1 MNTPFGTFS
10 NICRMVK
17 IEHSIFALPYA
28 WAGLC
33 LASKGWPTWEQFIFL
48 TIAMVAIR
56 SVAMAFNR
64 IADLPYDKVNPRTKN
79 RPLVT
84 GVISV
89 RQTTYFCIFMSFV
102 FILACAAIN
111 SLCLA
116 LAIPALLIVAIY
128 SFLKRITPLCH
139 FWLGGSLGLAP
150 IAGWITASPSSMTLT
165 PLLFFFA
172 VTFWVGAFDIYY
184 AFQDI
189 DFDREYGLHSA
200 PADFGQD
207 AALAVAGF
215 AHCMT
220 AIFLFLAGI
229 EAHLSVWWYIICCMI
244 SIMLFI
250 EHKLMLPKDLRNIQT
265 AFFTLNGIISPVMLL
280 GVLLGIFF

>member
-1 MNTPFGTFS
+1 MNTPFGTFA

-33 LASKGWPTWEQFIFL
+33 LAAQGWPSFEQFIFL

-64 IADLPYDKVNPRTKN
+64 IADLPFDKVNPRTQN

-84 GVISV
+84 KVISV
-89 RQTTYFCIFMSFV
+89 KQTVYFCVFMSIV
-102 FILACAAIN
+102 FILACAALN
-111 SLCLA
+111 SLCLK
-116 LAIPALLIVAIY
+116 LAVPALFIVAIY
-128 SFLKRITPLCH
+128 SYLKRVTPLCH
-139 FWLGGSLGLAP
+139 FWLGGTLGLAP
-150 IAGWITASPSSMTLT
+150 IAGWITVSPHSMTLT
-165 PLLFFFA
+165 PILFFLA
-172 VTFWVGAFDIYY
+172 VTFWVAAFDIYY

-189 DFDREYGLHSA
+189 DFDQEYGLHSA

-207 AALAVAGF
+207 PALAVAGF

-220 AIFLFLAGI
+220 GIFLFLAGI
-229 EAHLSVWWYIICCMI
+229 EANLSVWWYIICTMI
-244 SIMLFI
+244 CVMLFI
-250 EHKLMLPKDLRNIQT
+250 EHKLMLPKDPRNIQM